1 MRIAMFATSRHPIV
15 EPYAGGQE
23 AHTALLAR
31 GLRRLGHHVRLY
43 ACAGTDES
51 LADEIVPYPLLP
63 PLSAV
68 AQLDHQLP
76 EPDFLSDHAAFTSAV
91 VDLLAR
97 PDVDVVHNQSLHFL
111 PLAFST
117 VLPAPLVTT
126 LHTPPFPW
134 MELGVALA
142 GPHAAYACVS
152 RANARDWTTLPVAPR
167 IILNGVEDDGVGPGV
182 GGDDLVWM
190 GRLTPDKG
198 ADLAIKV
205 ARRVGRPLRLA
216 GPVSDRVWFE
226 EVITPE
232 LHGGIEYVGH
242 LSHVQLA
249 ALVRTSAAALVT
261 PRWEEPF
268 GLVAAEAAMWG
279 TPVVALA
286 RGGLAEVVT
295 SGVGALVSGG
305 GGDDQLVMALSEGL
319 DAVSDLRRV
328 DVQRAA
334 RRDLGAER
342 MVADYVGLYR
352 DLVTG
357 RGVRT

>member
-1 MRIAMFATSRHPIV
+1 MFATSRHPIV

-31 GLRRLGHHVRLY
+31 GLRRLGYHVRLY
-43 ACAGTDES
+43 ACHGTDPS
-51 LADEIVPYPLLP
+51 LADEIVPYPQLP

-68 AQLDHQLP
+68 ARLDHQLP
-76 EPDFLSDHAAFTSAV
+76 EPDFLTDHAAFTSAV
-91 VDLLAR
+91 VDLIAR

-117 VLPAPLVTT
+117 VLPAPVLTT

-142 GPHAAYACVS
+142 GRHAAYACVS
-152 RANARDWTTLPVAPR
+152 QANARDWTSLPTAPR
-167 IILNGVEDDGVGPGV
+167 IIRNGVEDDGVGPGV

-198 ADLAIKV
+198 ADLAIRA

-216 GPVSDRVWFE
+216 GPVSDRAWFE
-226 EVITPE
+226 EVIAPE
-232 LHGGIEYVGH
+232 LDGDIEHVGH
-242 LSHVQLA
+242 LSHVELA

-286 RGGLAEVVT
+286 RGGLLEFVT
-295 SGVGALVSGG
+295 PEIGALVSC
-305 GGDDQLVMALSEGL
+305 GGDEDELVAGLSAGLEGV
-319 DAVSDLRRV
+319 ADLRRE

-342 MVADYVGLYR
+342 MVGDYVELYR
-352 DLVTG
+352 DLVVG
-357 RGVRT
+357 AEERA